1 MELQIKIGISSC
13 LLGNNVRYDGG
24 NKLDRY
30 LADTLGR
37 FVQYVPVCPEVEYG
51 LPVPR
56 EPMHLEGAPS
66 SPRLVTLDTH
76 TDYTAKMTEWAG
88 TRMAGLE
95 KEELCG
101 FVFKSK
107 SPSCGID
114 GIKVYPETGGP
125 ADDGVGIFARSFME
139 RFPFLPV
146 EDEARLQ
153 DPVIRERFIERV
165 FAFKR

>member
-1 MELQIKIGISSC
+1 MEPGIKVGISSC

-24 NKLDRY
+24 NKLDQY
-30 LADTLGR
+30 LTETLGG
-37 FVQYVPVCPEVEYG
+37 FVQLVPVCPEVECG

-56 EPMHLEGAPS
+56 EPMHLEGGPS
-66 SPRLVTLDTH
+66 SPRLVTLNTRV
-76 TDYTAKMTEWAG
+76 DYTAKMMEWAG

-101 FVFKSK
+101 FVFKSR

-125 ADDGVGIFARSFME
+125 TDDDAGIFARSFME
-139 RFPFLPV
+139 RFPLLPV
-146 EDEARLQ
+146 EDDERLR
-153 DPVIRERFIERV
+153 DPVVLENFIKQI
-165 FAFKR
+165 FAYKR